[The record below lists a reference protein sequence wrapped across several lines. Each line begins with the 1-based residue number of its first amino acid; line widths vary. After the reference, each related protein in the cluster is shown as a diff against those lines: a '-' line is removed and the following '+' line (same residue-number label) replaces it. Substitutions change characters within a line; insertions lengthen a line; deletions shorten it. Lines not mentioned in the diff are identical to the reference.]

1 MRMAPRRAPS
11 QLTAPLRHAHP
22 FRGSLGDP
30 AGPSRLSAHHQ
41 NSLSPLPTRGQFEFR
56 RNRYVCGIRDASP
69 MEGTATATRKPAQR
83 YQALP
88 PARFA
93 QEAFAQEDLH
103 KKLCIVVFPD
113 RFEIMTV

>member
-41 NSLSPLPTRGQFEFR
+41 SSPSPLPTRGQFEFR

-69 MEGTATATRKPAQR
+69 MEGTATASRKPAQR

-93 QEAFAQEDLH
+93 QEDLC

>member
-41 NSLSPLPTRGQFEFR
+41 SSPSPLPTRGQFEFR

-69 MEGTATATRKPAQR
+69 MEGTATASRKPAQR

-88 PARFA
+88 PA
-93 QEAFAQEDLH
+93 
-103 KKLCIVVFPD
+103 
-113 RFEIMTV
+113 